1 MILTRAKDRRYNSS
15 MKEWA
20 KAFYLSPAWRACR
33 DAYAASVGGLCEQC
47 YARGEFVPGVIVHHK
62 VHLSPENIN
71 DPSVT
76 LNWDNLELV
85 CRDCHAI
92 HHLRARRRYVVDE
105 LGRVTAP
112 PSEKFF

>member
-1 MILTRAKDRRYNSS
+1 

-20 KAFYLSPAWRACR
+20 REFYLSPAWRACR
-33 DAYAASVGGLCEQC
+33 DAYAASVGGLCERH
-47 YARGEFVPGVIVHHK
+47 YARGEYVAGVIVHHK
-62 VHLSPENIN
+62 VHLTPANIN

-92 HHLRARRRYVVDE
+92 EHLRARRRYVVGED
-105 LGRVTAP
+105 GRVTAP
-112 PSEKFF
+112 PVEENF